1 MASFAPDQ
9 PQPYFYPP
17 AIPEYQRSNPN
28 SRRASAATVANH
40 SSSRSSRSMRDRR
53 RSSGAI
59 STHSQQQKPKKCIGD
74 YVVGKTLGKGASGRV
89 KLGVHRHTGEQVAIK
104 IISKAH
110 LAANPAIEKAV
121 RREIAIMKLIH
132 HPNVMSLID
141 VIDDPAS
148 SDLYL
153 ILEYVEG
160 GELFEYLVSKG
171 RLGEAEARH
180 HFQQIILGLDYCHH
194 HLICHRDLKPENL
207 LLNSRNSIKIADFGM
222 ASLQPLGS
230 MLETSCGSPHYA
242 SPEIVAG
249 MPYNGSSCDIWS
261 CGVILYALLTGHLP
275 FDDENIRQLL
285 KKVKSGKYI
294 MPDNISRSAQ
304 DLIRRIL
311 VVDPSKRLNMQ
322 QIMSH
327 PWFRETEPI
336 NISVLPIPPTE
347 KEIGQPVNDAS
358 EIDDRILETIKFL
371 WGESSNQAVINALV
385 QKEHNMQKVV
395 YVLLQQHAERYWQA
409 DHDDESDDDTED
421 AYSDAPRRR
430 YRTIGHRTE
439 RDRRCLS
446 MVDANSN
453 IINSGSATT
462 ARKSSAAAA
471 VGSRPVAP
479 WMPSDASVP
488 SSPVQSKP
496 DALRRYS
503 AATIRSERAPTFAVD
518 DLPASP
524 AVPSDEK
531 KSKMKKSET
540 FYARFVKNV
549 LSPSRRQSKDAR
561 NSQNTEVPPSAS
573 QQSNSATTTTTTG
586 TTTAPLSPVTPT
598 PTSKPIAAT
607 LVGTLRRKN
616 PFNRTPIN
624 TTDFAISSTSMKE
637 PASPTVPPKSTL
649 RPTSHILQRNKV
661 DPSDEDPEEESI
673 TTMEQQK
680 ENRKSSKS
688 ATLSAKRLSLRIP
701 NAFRNDSTINA
712 SSTKKFGFTLGSNS
726 RKQRKQLDLS
736 LFQTEQQAQQ
746 KEAVGSAMASSK
758 KTLVNDSSLLPPPA
772 LSDGS
777 TLSSSSST
785 CSSTHSGYYQASTS
799 PVQKVPPTF
808 KSVMHKQSNSNVYA
822 AGNPRRSSQLS
833 FKSIDR
839 RGSNISTS
847 TLAQQQQH
855 INNNRPTTPS
865 LLSNSSTIASPTST
879 PSSKNNSIPSQ
890 PAKASWLNNLFF
902 FKQPK
907 VCSLVV
913 YSTHTAGILRSLHRL
928 MNKTNEARFY
938 EKCDRTGVTRYK
950 AEIKTK
956 SQDGQKP
963 RQVKCRIDL
972 IMSDLDPQSCVVQF
986 TQQQGDAVLLN
997 TTIQQL
1003 HEAILKEYPCPS
1015 NIIMASE
1022 SFKEMNSVI
1031 TSGTLVEDY

>member
-1 MASFAPDQ
+1 MQSTMASFAPDQ

-17 AIPEYQRSNPN
+17 TIPEYQRSNPN

-40 SSSRSSRSMRDRR
+40 STSRSSRSVRDRR

-89 KLGVHRHTGEQVAIK
+89 KLGVHRNTGEQVAIK

-371 WGESSNQAVINALV
+371 WGESNNQAVINALV

-439 RDRRCLS
+439 RDRKCLS

-453 IINSGSATT
+453 IINSGSNTT
-462 ARKSSAAAA
+462 ARKSSAAA

-479 WMPSDASVP
+479 WMPSD
-488 SSPVQSKP
+488 SSPVQSKS
-496 DALRRYS
+496 DVLRRYS
-503 AATIRSERAPTFAVD
+503 AATIRSERAPTFVVD
-518 DLPASP
+518 DLPATP
-524 AVPSDEK
+524 AAPSDEK

-561 NSQNTEVPPSAS
+561 NSQNTEVHPYAS
-573 QQSNSATTTTTTG
+573 QQGNNTAATG
-586 TTTAPLSPVTPT
+586 TITAPSSPVTPT

-673 TTMEQQK
+673 IMEQQK
-680 ENRKSSKS
+680 ENRKSNKS

-701 NAFRNDSTINA
+701 NAFRNDSTITS

-736 LFQTEQQAQQ
+736 LFQTEQQQAQQ
-746 KEAVGSAMASSK
+746 KESSNNTMASSK

-785 CSSTHSGYYQASTS
+785 CSSTHSSYCQAPTS
-799 PVQKVPPTF
+799 PAQKVPPTF
-808 KSVMHKQSNSNVYA
+808 KSVMNKQSSGNVYA
-822 AGNPRRSSQLS
+822 TGNPRRSSQAS

-855 INNNRPTTPS
+855 MNNNRPTTPS
-865 LLSNSSTIASPTST
+865 LLSNSSTIASPTT
-879 PSSKNNSIPSQ
+879 PSNKNNSIPSQ

-956 SQDGQKP
+956 SQDGLKP

-986 TQQQGDAVLLN
+986 TQQQGDAVLLS

>member
-1 MASFAPDQ
+1 MHSTMASFATDQ

-17 AIPEYQRSNPN
+17 TIPEYQRSNPN
-28 SRRASAATVANH
+28 SRRASAATNH

-53 RSSGAI
+53 RSSGAV
-59 STHSQQQKPKKCIGD
+59 STHSQQKPKKCIGD

-311 VVDPSKRLNMQ
+311 VVDPAKRLNMQ

-327 PWFRETEPI
+327 PWFRETEPM
-336 NISVLPIPPTE
+336 NVSVLPVPPTE
-347 KEIGQPVNDAS
+347 KEIGQPVSDAS

-371 WGESSNQAVINALV
+371 WGESNNQAVINALV

-409 DHDDESDDDTED
+409 DHDDETDDDTED

-453 IINSGSATT
+453 VIKSGSATT
-462 ARKSSAAAA
+462 ARKGSVPV
-471 VGSRPVAP
+471 VGNRPVAP
-479 WMPSDASVP
+479 WMPSDSLPAQ
-488 SSPVQSKP
+488 QSKA
-496 DALRRYS
+496 DAARRYS
-503 AATIRSERAPTFAVD
+503 AATIRSERTPTFAVD

-524 AVPSDEK
+524 AAPIDEK
-531 KSKMKKSET
+531 KATKMKKSET

-561 NSQNTEVPPSAS
+561 SSNNTDMPPTAS
-573 QQSNSATTTTTTG
+573 QQGNSTTTNTT
-586 TTTAPLSPVTPT
+586 PSSPTTPT

-624 TTDFAISSTSMKE
+624 TTDFAISTTSMKE
-637 PASPTVPPKSTL
+637 PTSPTVPPKSTL
-649 RPTSHILQRNKV
+649 RPTSNILQRNKV
-661 DPSDEDPEEESI
+661 DISTEDTEEESI
-673 TTMEQQK
+673 LFQQQQK
-680 ENRKSSKS
+680 ENRKSNKS

-701 NAFRNDSTINA
+701 NAFKNESTVNA

-736 LFQTEQQAQQ
+736 LFKAEQQALQ
-746 KEAVGSAMASSK
+746 KERANAVNSSK
-758 KTLVNDSSLLPPPA
+758 KTLVNDSSLVPPPA

-777 TLSSSSST
+777 TLSTSSST
-785 CSSTHSGYYQASTS
+785 CSSTHSSYYHTPTS
-799 PVQKVPPTF
+799 PMQKVPPTF
-808 KSVMHKQSNSNVYA
+808 KSVMNKQSNQNVFA
-822 AGNPRRSSQLS
+822 AGNPRRSSQVS
-833 FKSIDR
+833 FKSMDR

-847 TLAQQQQH
+847 TLSQQQQQH

-865 LLSNSSTIASPTST
+865 LLSNSSTIASPTSIHANY
-879 PSSKNNSIPSQ
+879 NNSIPSQ

-956 SQDGQKP
+956 PEDGLKP

-1022 SFKEMNSVI
+1022 SYKEMNSVI

>member
-1 MASFAPDQ
+1 MPLDVATEPLATEQSATDAVSPWWTPIVTLSIQGLLLQ
-9 PQPYFYPP
+9 PERVPLLQLSAAVQLRLGCHPTLLCLPHPCSPSPMHFVATLLLRSALNVHLRLLWTICQLALQCP
-17 AIPEYQRSNPN
+17 AMKRSPRW
-28 SRRASAATVANH
+28 RRAKPFTLDLSKTFCHLLV
-40 SSSRSSRSMRDRR
+40 DRAR
-53 RSSGAI
+53 MQGKHVVPCSQGA
-59 STHSQQQKPKKCIGD
+59 
-74 YVVGKTLGKGASGRV
+74 
-89 KLGVHRHTGEQVAIK
+89 
-104 IISKAH
+104 
-110 LAANPAIEKAV
+110 
-121 RREIAIMKLIH
+121 LI
-132 HPNVMSLID
+132 N
-141 VIDDPAS
+141 
-148 SDLYL
+148 
-153 ILEYVEG
+153 
-160 GELFEYLVSKG
+160 LV
-171 RLGEAEARH
+171 L
-180 HFQQIILGLDYCHH
+180 
-194 HLICHRDLKPENL
+194 
-207 LLNSRNSIKIADFGM
+207 
-222 ASLQPLGS
+222 
-230 MLETSCGSPHYA
+230 
-242 SPEIVAG
+242 
-249 MPYNGSSCDIWS
+249 
-261 CGVILYALLTGHLP
+261 
-275 FDDENIRQLL
+275 RQ
-285 KKVKSGKYI
+285 
-294 MPDNISRSAQ
+294 
-304 DLIRRIL
+304 
-311 VVDPSKRLNMQ
+311 
-322 QIMSH
+322 
-327 PWFRETEPI
+327 
-336 NISVLPIPPTE
+336 
-347 KEIGQPVNDAS
+347 
-358 EIDDRILETIKFL
+358 
-371 WGESSNQAVINALV
+371 
-385 QKEHNMQKVV
+385 
-395 YVLLQQHAERYWQA
+395 
-409 DHDDESDDDTED
+409 
-421 AYSDAPRRR
+421 
-430 YRTIGHRTE
+430 
-439 RDRRCLS
+439 C
-446 MVDANSN
+446 
-453 IINSGSATT
+453 
-462 ARKSSAAAA
+462 
-471 VGSRPVAP
+471 
-479 WMPSDASVP
+479 
-488 SSPVQSKP
+488 
-496 DALRRYS
+496 
-503 AATIRSERAPTFAVD
+503 
-518 DLPASP
+518 
-524 AVPSDEK
+524 
-531 KSKMKKSET
+531 
-540 FYARFVKNV
+540 
-549 LSPSRRQSKDAR
+549 R

-928 MNKTNEARFY
+928 MNK
-938 EKCDRTGVTRYK
+938 V
-950 AEIKTK
+950 
-956 SQDGQKP
+956 
-963 RQVKCRIDL
+963 
-972 IMSDLDPQSCVVQF
+972 
-986 TQQQGDAVLLN
+986 
-997 TTIQQL
+997 
-1003 HEAILKEYPCPS
+1003 
-1015 NIIMASE
+1015 
-1022 SFKEMNSVI
+1022 
-1031 TSGTLVEDY
+1031 